1 MKQTILNLLQGN
13 KTLMTINSMI
23 IQNQIMIQKKNKKK
37 TYNTEIDYT
46 DAYSLVRGH
55 ITVIAVPATQV
66 AFRNCTPFTK

>member
-37 TYNTEIDYT
+37 TYNAEIFQ
-46 DAYSLVRGH
+46 SKLL
-55 ITVIAVPATQV
+55 ITTMLT
-66 AFRNCTPFTK
+66 F